1 MVLDSK
7 MAVKQLN
14 NLVEF
19 NRALDSPNLSVFDF
33 YATWCAPCKAV
44 APTIEKFSEQ
54 YTDVAFYKIDIDQ
67 ASELAAEYNIA
78 SVPTFVFGK
87 DGGKL
92 KSVAGANVEK
102 IKEALD
108 EFR

>member
-1 MVLDSK
+1 
-7 MAVKQLN
+7 MAVKPLK
-14 NLVEF
+14 NLAEF
-19 NRALDSPNLSVFDF
+19 NQAIDSPNLSVFDF
-33 YATWCAPCKAV
+33 YATWCGPCKAI

-67 ASELAAEYNIA
+67 ASELAAEYNIT
-78 SVPTFVFGK
+78 SMPTFVFGK

-92 KSVAGANVEK
+92 KSVVGANVDK
-102 IKEALD
+102 IKEAVE